1 MTTTLEYQILGSNLG
16 LVQGTLAPPVACKVN
31 FTPIKERLVNV
42 KSAQTKY
49 YIMPAVY
56 FEPLL
61 ILSLEKIV
69 KFQRYK
75 G

>member
-42 KSAQTKY
+42 KSAQTKSY
-49 YIMPAVY
+49 HHASRL
-56 FEPLL
+56 F
-61 ILSLEKIV
+61 
-69 KFQRYK
+69 
-75 G
+75 